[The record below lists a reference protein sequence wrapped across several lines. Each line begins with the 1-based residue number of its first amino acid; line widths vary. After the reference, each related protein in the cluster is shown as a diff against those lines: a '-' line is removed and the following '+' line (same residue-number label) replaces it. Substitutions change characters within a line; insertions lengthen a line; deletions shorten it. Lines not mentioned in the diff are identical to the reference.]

1 MSLENIEC
9 QFCKK
14 TFGTK
19 YILKKHQKMAKYC
32 LSLQGFSSEIKCEF
46 CMKKLSSRDSLIS
59 HTQICKEKTKKEFET
74 IRKKYEKEL
83 EKQRQDYEKKLENQR
98 QDYEK
103 KLENQRSEL
112 EKQKQ
117 EYKTE
122 MERSRNMIIN
132 EKNEYIAKLEARL
145 DKFES
150 TVVTLAAEPKT
161 TTNMVINT
169 ENEKKT
175 EIPIPLHEQMSSIVI
190 EEIKDNDDKEHYS
203 NITLNNIVI
212 TSRPI
217 DHYVN
222 ATQLCQAGV
231 KKFSHW
237 FSLETTKELIN
248 ELSADGRIPPSG
260 LVETKRG
267 GNDKSKQGSW
277 IHPDLSIQLAQW
289 ISPKFAIQ
297 VSKWVRA
304 LFNQGSVEI
313 DLSLLREKERDM
325 RIKDHRIKQLETVCL
340 SKQRRVE
347 YPERNV
353 IYMLTTDDHLQR
365 RTYIIGKAKNLTSR
379 LSTYNKTCDHTVVH
393 YLECK
398 SEEDMEIA
406 ETMILSKLRDY
417 REQANRDRFIL
428 PDDKEISFFIETIEQ
443 CVRFL

>member
-1 MSLENIEC
+1 MSVENIEC

-19 YILKKHQKMAKYC
+19 YILTKHQKMAKYC
-32 LSLQGFSSEIKCEF
+32 LSLQGVASEINCDF
-46 CMKKLSSRDSLIS
+46 CLKKLSSRDSLIS
-59 HTQICKEKTKKEFET
+59 HTQICKEKTKKEFDT
-74 IRKKYEKEL
+74 MKKKYEKEI
-83 EKQRQDYEKKLENQR
+83 EKQR

-122 MERSRNMIIN
+122 MESSRNMIIN

-145 DKFES
+145 DKFET

-161 TTNMVINT
+161 TTTKTTNNVAVNS
-169 ENEKKT
+169 ENENKKA

-222 ATQLCQAGV
+222 ATQLCQAGG

-248 ELSADGRIPPSG
+248 ELSADTGIPASG

-277 IHPDLSIQLAQW
+277 IHADLSIQLAQW

-325 RIKDHRIKQLETVCL
+325 RIKDHRIKQLESVCL

-347 YPERNV
+347 YPEHNV

-393 YLECK
+393 YRECK
-398 SEEDMEIA
+398 SEEDMEIS

-443 CVRFL
+443 CIRFL

>member
-19 YILKKHQKMAKYC
+19 YILTKHQKMAKYC
-32 LSLQGFSSEIKCEF
+32 LSLQGVASEIKCDF
-46 CMKKLSSRDSLIS
+46 CLKKLSSRDSLIS
-59 HTQICKEKTKKEFET
+59 HTQICKEKTKKEFDT
-74 IRKKYEKEL
+74 MKKKYEKEI

-98 QDYEK
+98 T
-103 KLENQRSEL
+103 EL

-122 MERSRNMIIN
+122 IESSRNMIIN

-150 TVVTLAAEPKT
+150 TVVNLAAEPKT
-161 TTNMVINT
+161 TTKTTNNVVVNT
-169 ENEKKT
+169 ENENKV
-175 EIPIPLHEQMSSIVI
+175 EMPIPLREQMNSIVI
-190 EEIKDNDDKEHYS
+190 EEIKDDDDKEHYS

-222 ATQLCQAGV
+222 ATQLCQAGG
-231 KKFSHW
+231 KLFKDW
-237 FSLETTKELIN
+237 FRLESTKELID
-248 ELSADGRIPPSG
+248 ELSADGGILPSA

-297 VSKWVRA
+297 VSKWVRT
-304 LFNQGSVEI
+304 LFNQGSIEI
-313 DLSLLREKERDM
+313 DLNLLREKDRDM
-325 RIKDHRIKQLETVCL
+325 RIKDHRIKQLESVCL

-353 IYMLTTDDHLQR
+353 IYMLTTDNHLQR

-398 SEEDMEIA
+398 SEEDMETS

-428 PDDKEISFFIETIEQ
+428 PDDKEISFFIEIIDQ